1 MTYTGIRRGMRAR
14 REREGARG
22 GGAPFLSIYLGDI
35 SVVHLPLL
43 IVFDKINDSF

>member
-22 GGAPFLSIYLGDI
+22 GAPSHSIYLGDI